1 MTKKLSVK
9 SEAAIAAYDEMLK
22 AANRYVSPEKCFPT
36 TYNWINELKPKLE
49 SRSYVAEGAYE
60 TPNGVKR
67 VTVALDG
74 LKSMFYNIADVLS
87 DTRIRHS
94 VTPADPM
101 LLLNLVLQVL
111 DKGQQVG
118 VERAMKLYAIIA
130 GETLPLQCYLTVS
143 FRVDI
148 IEKGKNTCNDYDRRD
163 GNTFWPAG
171 NLETT
176 VHSLLKL
183 SDSATAKFLKEQV
196 KLGVI
201 SELNGGYAPTQVL
214 KGLAKM
220 RDLKATKD
228 CIDIN
233 FDDDCPLTEE
243 QKTAVKRILET
254 PLALLLAPGGSGK
267 TFSVSWLIHYLIN
280 HKYSVA
286 VLAPTGVAVNTI
298 REDIGGNVSYKFIEC
313 LSSSDVRTIDW
324 WLCSPTAP
332 KEVDIVF
339 VDEASMMTYD
349 HLLALPNCKH
359 LIFIGDLMQLPPVGM
374 GTPLSDLQ
382 KFVRPQT
389 LSTNMRANGAPVL
402 ADRLDTVRLKH
413 ELIYREDTDNNIYL
427 YSDMWKYKQMVS
439 RTKDAATNDI
449 LAKDIFAY
457 CKKSEYMYNK
467 LCIAHDYSATVTCL
481 RKDVIAAINRWFTLK
496 NIGTS
501 EDELKMLAAEIQYR
515 CLVTKELAVR
525 YCGDPDL
532 PLEFREDDEVVWI
545 SSREDVSVKGKRE
558 SVYSGFVGKIA
569 ESNDLDYKVRF
580 PRCELY
586 VAKDECTMRK
596 TPIYL
601 TKARNIHKLQSLG
614 TPIVMYVVSRVI
626 HRKDE
631 NGAWKSYCDLSEAYT
646 SVSRS
651 RKKYIVANPYGIKVA
666 KRITADKYSIRLEEA
681 PEVDSAVNQLVANNY
696 FDSVDDV
703 VVDENE

>member
-49 SRSYVAEGAYE
+49 SRSYVAEGTYE
-60 TPNGVKR
+60 TPNGIKR

-94 VTPADPM
+94 VTPSEPM
-101 LLLNLVLQVL
+101 SILNLVLQVL
-111 DKGQQVG
+111 DKCQQVG

-130 GETLPLQCYLTVS
+130 GKTLPVQCYLTVS

-171 NLETT
+171 NLEAT

-183 SDSATAKFLKEQV
+183 SDSDTIKFLKEQV

-201 SELNGGYAPTQVL
+201 KELNGGYAPVQVL
-214 KGLAKM
+214 DGLQKM
-220 RDLKATKD
+220 RDLKATKG
-228 CIDIN
+228 CIDIK
-233 FDDDCPLTEE
+233 FTDDCPLTDE
-243 QKTAVKRILET
+243 QKEAVKHILET

-298 REDIGGNVSYKFIEC
+298 RDDISKNVNYKFIEC
-313 LSSSDVRTIDW
+313 LASADVRTIDW
-324 WLCSPTAP
+324 WNCAPTAP

-349 HLLALPNCKH
+349 HLNGLPACKH
-359 LIFIGDLMQLPPVGM
+359 LILIGDLMQLPPVGM
-374 GTPLSDLQ
+374 GTPLSDIQ

-389 LSTNMRANGAPVL
+389 LTTNMRANGAPIL

-413 ELIYREDTDNNIYL
+413 ELIYREDPDNNTYL
-427 YSDMWKYKQMVS
+427 YSYNWQTKRMVS
-439 RTKDAATNDI
+439 RSKDAATNDI
-449 LAKDIFAY
+449 IAKDVFDY
-457 CKKSEYMYNK
+457 CKKSKYMYNK
-467 LCIAHDYSATVTCL
+467 LNIAYEYGATVTCL
-481 RKDVIAAINRWFTLK
+481 RKDIIAAINRWFTLK

-501 EDELKMLAAEIQYR
+501 ETELQTLAAEIQFR

-532 PLEFREDDEVVWI
+532 TLEFREGDEVVWI

-558 SVYSGFVGKIA
+558 SVYSGFVGTIV
-569 ESNDLDYKVRF
+569 ESNDLDYKVKF

-586 VAKDECTMRK
+586 IAKDECTMRK

-601 TKARNIHKLQSLG
+601 TRARNIHKLQSLG
-614 TPIVMYVVSRVI
+614 TPIVMYVISRVV
-626 HRKDE
+626 REKDE
-631 NGAWKSYCDLSEAYT
+631 NGAWKSY
-646 SVSRS
+646 
-651 RKKYIVANPYGIKVA
+651 
-666 KRITADKYSIRLEEA
+666 
-681 PEVDSAVNQLVANNY
+681 
-696 FDSVDDV
+696 
-703 VVDENE
+703 